1 MQLVGS
7 TNQKEVNDIIRN
19 LVLLILTV
27 FSLSF
32 AQMSWRP
39 EPGRMLS
46 IGIIGFLYGFSLL
59 ALLDNLLGNIPFD
72 SKKKRR

>member
-1 MQLVGS
+1 M
-7 TNQKEVNDIIRN
+7 IRN

-46 IGIIGFLYGFSLL
+46 IGIIGFLYMVLAFLLFSIIFCGIYLL
-59 ALLDNLLGNIPFD
+59 IVRKRDD
-72 SKKKRR
+72 KEKKE